1 MAALA
6 ASDASDNVQSEE
18 KTLLTRHHR
27 SDEHFNQAAMQ
38 AFLDLSRSYLNCCE
52 QLADLGATVGR
63 DNLNRCTQGAQHLS
77 HPAGGVTFFNWE
89 AALVQTWFAQSLGY
103 VLRLQEITVD
113 TQSAVAEILRR
124 HLVQPAVD
132 VPDSWRS
139 VVETLT
145 RSQRQWAAMAA
156 PDKGNGAYVN

>member
-1 MAALA
+1 M
-6 ASDASDNVQSEE
+6 
-18 KTLLTRHHR
+18 LTRHHP

-52 QLADLGATVGR
+52 QLADLGATIGR
-63 DNLNRCTQGAQHLS
+63 DNLSRCAKRAQYLS
-77 HPAGGVTFFNWE
+77 HPAGGETFFNWE
-89 AALVQTWFAQSLGY
+89 AGLAQAWFAQSLGY

-113 TQSAVAEILRR
+113 TQSAVAEVLRR

-145 RSQRQWAAMAA
+145 RSQRQWAAMAT
-156 PDKGNGAYVN
+156 PGKGSGAYVN

>member
-1 MAALA
+1 LDV
-6 ASDASDNVQSEE
+6 SDTFQSEE
-18 KTLLTRHHR
+18 KNMLTKHHL

-63 DNLNRCTQGAQHLS
+63 DNLSWWAKGGQHLS
-77 HPAGGVTFFNWE
+77 LPTGGATFFNWE
-89 AALVQTWFAQSLGY
+89 AGLAQDWFAQSLGY
-103 VLRLQEITVD
+103 ILRLQEITVD

-124 HLVQPAVD
+124 HLVHPAVD

-145 RSQRQWAAMAA
+145 RSQRQWAGMAA
-156 PDKGNGAYVN
+156 PGKGNGAYVN

>member
-1 MAALA
+1 M
-6 ASDASDNVQSEE
+6 
-18 KTLLTRHHR
+18 LTRHHR

-63 DNLNRCTQGAQHLS
+63 DNLSRCAQGAQHLS
-77 HPAGGVTFFNWE
+77 QPAGAVTFFNRE
-89 AALVQTWFAQSLGY
+89 AGLAQAWFAQSLGY

-124 HLVQPAVD
+124 HLVQPVGD
-132 VPDSWRS
+132 VPDSWHS

-145 RSQRQWAAMAA
+145 RSQRQWANMAVA
-156 PDKGNGAYVN
+156 GKGNGAYVN